1 MAPIFT
7 LLPQTWGFDKE
18 KGLWMNIG
26 RFVKKKNAFII
37 YIKNKNN
44 RDTGEVPPLID
55 LLKEAI
61 QSYLQRSFIQSF
73 QI

>member
-1 MAPIFT
+1 
-7 LLPQTWGFDKE
+7 
-18 KGLWMNIG
+18 MNIG
-26 RFVKKKNAFII
+26 RFVQKKNFII

-61 QSYLQRSFIQSF
+61 QSYLQRSSIQRF